1 MKNQQ
6 NENFLPRSSRT
17 ASSIKIWLLVL
28 GGVWLASC
36 NVHRDVT
43 RNPIRWS
50 RLDRD
55 YVLCE
60 PVFLVRWRDSG
71 EYSLEIPGKSG
82 VPCSLEE
89 YYACPNTWMH
99 KEPFLRGEQRIAY
112 TPVIAVIPAG
122 TLLRLFKITQA
133 RGWDNDL
140 VVSVWAKVGDP
151 QYSKLKVATNS
162 LLDGCVDLDPRPVP
176 KPEYL
181 LPADYHD

>member
-1 MKNQQ
+1 M
-6 NENFLPRSSRT
+6 
-17 ASSIKIWLLVL
+17 ACSIKKWLLMAGGIWLT
-28 GGVWLASC
+28 GC
-36 NVHRDVT
+36 NPHHDVT
-43 RNPIRWS
+43 QNAVRWS

-60 PVFLVRWRDSG
+60 PVFLARWRDTG
-71 EYSLEIPGKSG
+71 EYSLEIPGKRG

-89 YYACPNTWMH
+89 YYAYPTTWMR
-99 KEPFLRGEQRIAY
+99 KEPFLRPQDKDIAHLIGY

-122 TLLRLFKITQA
+122 TPLHLFKITQA
-133 RGWDNDL
+133 RAWGDDL
-140 VVSVWAKVGDP
+140 VVSVWAKVDDP

-181 LPADYHD
+181 LPRDYRA